1 MRFKMNL
8 QLFSDETTMD
18 FGDADTGTEVAE
30 ELTAEQGDDFL
41 SGLDEADAADEDE
54 AEAEESED
62 YDEADQPEAGESTQE
77 QGEAQTEKEDTQLFK
92 VKHLGQEIE
101 LTMEQMIENAQKG
114 LDYDRIRQDRDT
126 LKSSRKLQL
135 LEDLAKDSGYDDV
148 DAFVENFYENL
159 EESRVIE
166 RAEQLSAERG
176 IDFETAA
183 EIAKMERENEKLKKT
198 MQEVEKVKT
207 RNADQQKQATSE
219 FQALFAKFPEIK
231 EQYTSYDKLP
241 ESFRQKVAQGEQ
253 PLLAW
258 NNYLLELKDMELKQ
272 KEKELEIVKNNQKNK
287 KRSVGSAKGAGQ
299 AKETDDFLKGLFG

>member
-1 MRFKMNL
+1 
-8 QLFSDETTMD
+8 MD

-62 YDEADQPEAGESTQE
+62 YDEADQPEAEESTQE
-77 QGEAQTEKEDTQLFK
+77 QGEAQTEDTQLFK

-126 LKSSRKLQL
+126 LKSSRKMQL
-135 LEDLAKDSGYDDV
+135 LEDLARDSGYDDV

-159 EESRVIE
+159 EESRVID
-166 RAEQLSAERG
+166 RAEEIAAKRG

-183 EIAKMERENEKLKKT
+183 ELAKAERENEKLKQK
-198 MQEVEKVKT
+198 MQEAEKVKAKS
-207 RNADQQKQATSE
+207 ADQQKQAVND
-219 FQALFAKFPEIK
+219 FNALFAKFPEIK
-231 EQYTSYDKLP
+231 EQYTSFDKLP

>member
-18 FGDADTGTEVAE
+18 FGDADTGTEAAE

-41 SGLDEADAADEDE
+41 SGLDEANAADEDE
-54 AEAEESED
+54 EETEESED
-62 YDEADQPEAGESTQE
+62 YEEADQPESEESTQE
-77 QGEAQTEKEDTQLFK
+77 QGEAQTEKKDTQLFK

-135 LEDLAKDSGYDDV
+135 LEDLARDSGYDDV
-148 DAFVENFYENL
+148 DAFVDNFYENL

-198 MQEVEKVKT
+198 MQEAEKVKAKS
-207 RNADQQKQATSE
+207 ADQQKQAVND
-219 FQALFAKFPEIK
+219 FNALFAKFPEIK

>member
-1 MRFKMNL
+1 MRFNINL

-54 AEAEESED
+54 EEESED
-62 YDEADQPEAGESTQE
+62 YDEADQPEAEESTQE
-77 QGEAQTEKEDTQLFK
+77 QGEAQEKTEDTQLFK

-135 LEDLAKDSGYDDV
+135 LEDLAKDSGYEDV

-166 RAEQLSAERG
+166 RADQLSAERG

-198 MQEVEKVKT
+198 MQEAEKVKAKS
-207 RNADQQKQATSE
+207 ADQQKQAVND
-219 FQALFAKFPEIK
+219 FNALFAKFPEIK
-231 EQYTSYDKLP
+231 EQYTSFDKLP

>member
-1 MRFKMNL
+1 
-8 QLFSDETTMD
+8 MD
-18 FGDADTGTEVAE
+18 FGDADTGTESVE

-41 SGLDEADAADEDE
+41 SGLDEAEAADDD
-54 AEAEESED
+54 AEETEESED
-62 YDEADQPEAGESTQE
+62 DDEADQPESEESTQE
-77 QGEAQTEKEDTQLFK
+77 QGEAQEKTEDTQLFK

-114 LDYDRIRQDRDT
+114 LDYDRIREDRDT
-126 LKSSRKLQL
+126 LKGSKKLQL
-135 LEDLAKDSGYDDV
+135 LDDLAKDSGYEDV

-198 MQEVEKVKT
+198 MQEAEKVKAKST
-207 RNADQQKQATSE
+207 DQQKQTTSE

-231 EQYTSYDKLP
+231 EQYTSFDKLP

-258 NNYLLELKDMELKQ
+258 NNYLLELKETELKQ
-272 KEKELEIVKNNQKNK
+272 KELELETLKNNHKNK
-287 KRSVGSAKGAGQ
+287 KRSTGSAKGAGQ

>member
-8 QLFSDETTMD
+8 QLFSDENTMD

-30 ELTAEQGDDFL
+30 ELTTEQGDDFL

-54 AEAEESED
+54 EEESED
-62 YDEADQPEAGESTQE
+62 YDEADQPEAEESTQE
-77 QGEAQTEKEDTQLFK
+77 QGEAQEKTEDTQLFK

-135 LEDLAKDSGYDDV
+135 LEDLARDSGYDDV

-198 MQEVEKVKT
+198 MQDAEKVKI
-207 RNADQQKQATSE
+207 RNADQQKQAVND
-219 FQALFAKFPEIK
+219 FNALFAKFPEIK

>member
-1 MRFKMNL
+1 
-8 QLFSDETTMD
+8 MD
-18 FGDADTGTEVAE
+18 FGDADTTTEAAE

-62 YDEADQPEAGESTQE
+62 DDEADQPESEESTQE
-77 QGEAQTEKEDTQLFK
+77 QGEAQEKTEDTQLFK

-126 LKSSRKLQL
+126 LKSSRKMQL
-135 LEDLAKDSGYDDV
+135 LEDLARDSGYDDV

-198 MQEVEKVKT
+198 MQEAEKVKAKS
-207 RNADQQKQATSE
+207 ADRQKQAVND
-219 FQALFAKFPEIK
+219 FNALFSKFPEIK
-231 EQYTSYDKLP
+231 EQYTSFDKLP
-241 ESFRQKVAQGEQ
+241 ESFRQKITQGEQ

-272 KEKELEIVKNNQKNK
+272 KEKELETVKNNQKNK
-287 KRSVGSAKGAGQ
+287 KRSTGSAKGAGQ

>member
-8 QLFSDETTMD
+8 QLFSEETTMD

-54 AEAEESED
+54 AEAEEPED
-62 YDEADQPEAGESTQE
+62 YDEADQPEAEESTQE

-126 LKSSRKLQL
+126 LKSSRKIQL

-166 RAEQLSAERG
+166 RAEQLSVERG

-183 EIAKMERENEKLKKT
+183 EIANMERENEKLKKT
-198 MQEVEKVKT
+198 MQEVEKVKAKS
-207 RNADQQKQATSE
+207 ADQQKQAVND
-219 FQALFAKFPEIK
+219 FNALFAKFPEIK

>member
-1 MRFKMNL
+1 
-8 QLFSDETTMD
+8 MD

-41 SGLDEADAADEDE
+41 SGLDEADAADDD
-54 AEAEESED
+54 AEETDDSEESD
-62 YDEADQPEAGESTQE
+62 DADQPESEESTQE
-77 QGEAQTEKEDTQLFK
+77 QGKTQTKDTQLFK
-92 VKHLGQEIE
+92 VKHLGQELE

-166 RAEQLSAERG
+166 RAEEIAAKRG

-183 EIAKMERENEKLKKT
+183 EIANMERENEKLKKT
-198 MQEVEKVKT
+198 MQEAEKVKAKD
-207 RNADQQKQATSE
+207 ADQQKQAVND
-219 FQALFAKFPEIK
+219 FNALFAKFPEIK
-231 EQYTSYDKLP
+231 EQYTSFDKLP

>member
-1 MRFKMNL
+1 MRFNINL
-8 QLFSDETTMD
+8 QLFSDENTMD

-62 YDEADQPEAGESTQE
+62 YDEADQPEAEESTQE
-77 QGEAQTEKEDTQLFK
+77 QGEAQTEDTQLFK

-126 LKSSRKLQL
+126 LKSSRKMQL
-135 LEDLAKDSGYDDV
+135 LEDLARDSGYDDV

-159 EESRVIE
+159 EESRVID

-176 IDFETAA
+176 IDFLTAA

-198 MQEVEKVKT
+198 MQEAEKVKI
-207 RNADQQKQATSE
+207 RNADQQKQAVND
-219 FQALFAKFPEIK
+219 FNALFAKFPEIK
-231 EQYTSYDKLP
+231 EQYTSFDKLP

>member
-1 MRFKMNL
+1 
-8 QLFSDETTMD
+8 MD
-18 FGDADTGTEVAE
+18 FGDADTGTEAAE

-54 AEAEESED
+54 AEESED
-62 YDEADQPEAGESTQE
+62 YDEADQPEAEESTQE
-77 QGEAQTEKEDTQLFK
+77 QGEAQTEDTQLFK

-126 LKSSRKLQL
+126 LKSSRKMQL
-135 LEDLAKDSGYDDV
+135 LEDLARDSGYDDV

-159 EESRVIE
+159 EESRLIE
-166 RAEQLSAERG
+166 RAEQLSAERR

-198 MQEVEKVKT
+198 MQEAEKVKAKS
-207 RNADQQKQATSE
+207 ADQQKQAVND
-219 FQALFAKFPEIK
+219 FNALFAKFPEIK
-231 EQYTSYDKLP
+231 EQYTSFDKLP

>member
-1 MRFKMNL
+1 MRFNINL
-8 QLFSDETTMD
+8 QLFSDENTMD
-18 FGDADTGTEVAE
+18 FGDADTNAESVE
-30 ELTAEQGDDFL
+30 ELTEQQGDDFL
-41 SGLDEADAADEDE
+41 SGLDEAEAMDDDAEE
-54 AEAEESED
+54 QEESED
-62 YDEADQPEAGESTQE
+62 DDEADQPESEESTQE
-77 QGEAQTEKEDTQLFK
+77 QGEAQEKTEDTQLFK

-126 LKSSRKLQL
+126 LKSSRKMQL
-135 LEDLAKDSGYDDV
+135 LEDLARDSGYDDV

-198 MQEVEKVKT
+198 MQEAEKVKAKS
-207 RNADQQKQATSE
+207 ADRQKQAVND
-219 FQALFAKFPEIK
+219 FNALFSKFPEIK
-231 EQYTSYDKLP
+231 EQYTSFDKLP
-241 ESFRQKVAQGEQ
+241 ESFRQKITQGEQ

-272 KEKELEIVKNNQKNK
+272 KEKELETVKNNQKNK
-287 KRSVGSAKGAGQ
+287 KRSTGSAKGAGQ

>member
-1 MRFKMNL
+1 MY
-8 QLFSDETTMD
+8 
-18 FGDADTGTEVAE
+18 FGDADTTTEAAE

-62 YDEADQPEAGESTQE
+62 DDEADQPESEESTQE
-77 QGEAQTEKEDTQLFK
+77 QGKAQEKTEDTQLFK

-126 LKSSRKLQL
+126 LKSSRKMQL
-135 LEDLAKDSGYDDV
+135 LEDLARDSGYDDV
-148 DAFVENFYENL
+148 DVFVENFYENL

-198 MQEVEKVKT
+198 MQEAEKVKAKS
-207 RNADQQKQATSE
+207 ADLQKQAVND
-219 FQALFAKFPEIK
+219 FNALFSKFPEIK
-231 EQYTSYDKLP
+231 EQYTSFDKLP

-272 KEKELEIVKNNQKNK
+272 KEKELETVKNNQKNK
-287 KRSVGSAKGAGQ
+287 KRSTGSAKGAGQ

>member
-8 QLFSDETTMD
+8 QLFSEENTMD

-62 YDEADQPEAGESTQE
+62 DDEADQPESEESTQE
-77 QGEAQTEKEDTQLFK
+77 QGEAQEKTEDTQLFK

-126 LKSSRKLQL
+126 LKSSRKMQL
-135 LEDLAKDSGYDDV
+135 LEDLARDSGYDDV

-198 MQEVEKVKT
+198 MQEAEKVKAKS
-207 RNADQQKQATSE
+207 ADRQKQAVND
-219 FQALFAKFPEIK
+219 FNALFSKFPEIK
-231 EQYTSYDKLP
+231 EQYTSFDKLP
-241 ESFRQKVAQGEQ
+241 ESFRQKITQGEQ

-272 KEKELEIVKNNQKNK
+272 KEKELETVKNNQKNK
-287 KRSVGSAKGAGQ
+287 KRSTGSAKGAGQ

>member
-1 MRFKMNL
+1 M
-8 QLFSDETTMD
+8 
-18 FGDADTGTEVAE
+18 
-30 ELTAEQGDDFL
+30 
-41 SGLDEADAADEDE
+41 
-54 AEAEESED
+54 
-62 YDEADQPEAGESTQE
+62 
-77 QGEAQTEKEDTQLFK
+77 
-92 VKHLGQEIE
+92 
-101 LTMEQMIENAQKG
+101 
-114 LDYDRIRQDRDT
+114 
-126 LKSSRKLQL
+126 
-135 LEDLAKDSGYDDV
+135 DLAKDSGYDDV

-166 RAEQLSAERG
+166 RAEEIAAKRG

-183 EIAKMERENEKLKKT
+183 ELAKAERENEKLKQK
-198 MQEVEKVKT
+198 MQEAEKVKAKD
-207 RNADQQKQATSE
+207 ADQQKQAVND
-219 FQALFAKFPEIK
+219 FNALFSKFPEIK
-231 EQYTSYDKLP
+231 EQYTSFDKLP

>member
-1 MRFKMNL
+1 MKFKMNL
-8 QLFSDETTMD
+8 QLFSDENTMD
-18 FGDADTGTEVAE
+18 FGDADTGTEGAE
-30 ELTAEQGDDFL
+30 ELTAEQGDDFR

-54 AEAEESED
+54 EEESED
-62 YDEADQPEAGESTQE
+62 YDEADQPEAEESTQE
-77 QGEAQTEKEDTQLFK
+77 QGKAQEKTEDTQLFK

-126 LKSSRKLQL
+126 LKSSRKMQL
-135 LEDLAKDSGYDDV
+135 LEDLARDSGYDDV

-198 MQEVEKVKT
+198 M
-207 RNADQQKQATSE
+207 
-219 FQALFAKFPEIK
+219 
-231 EQYTSYDKLP
+231 
-241 ESFRQKVAQGEQ
+241 
-253 PLLAW
+253 
-258 NNYLLELKDMELKQ
+258 
-272 KEKELEIVKNNQKNK
+272 
-287 KRSVGSAKGAGQ
+287 
-299 AKETDDFLKGLFG
+299 

>member
-1 MRFKMNL
+1 MRFRINL
-8 QLFSDETTMD
+8 QLFSDETTRD

-62 YDEADQPEAGESTQE
+62 YDEADQPEAEESTQE
-77 QGEAQTEKEDTQLFK
+77 QGEAQTETEDTQLFK

-126 LKSSRKLQL
+126 LKGSRKLQL
-135 LEDLAKDSGYDDV
+135 LEDLAKDSGYEDV

-198 MQEVEKVKT
+198 MQEAEKVKT
-207 RNADQQKQATSE
+207 RNADQQKQAVND
-219 FQALFAKFPEIK
+219 FNALFSKFPEIK

-299 AKETDDFLKGLFG
+299 AKEADDFLKGLFG

>member
-8 QLFSDETTMD
+8 QLFSEENTMD

-62 YDEADQPEAGESTQE
+62 YDEADQPEAEESTQE
-77 QGEAQTEKEDTQLFK
+77 QGEAQTEDTQLFK

-126 LKSSRKLQL
+126 LKSSRKMQL
-135 LEDLAKDSGYDDV
+135 LEDLARDSGYDDV

-159 EESRVIE
+159 EESRVID
-166 RAEQLSAERG
+166 RAEEIAAKRG

-183 EIAKMERENEKLKKT
+183 ELAKAERENEKLKQK
-198 MQEVEKVKT
+198 MQEAEKVKAKS
-207 RNADQQKQATSE
+207 ADQQKQAVND
-219 FQALFAKFPEIK
+219 FNALFAKFPEIK
-231 EQYTSYDKLP
+231 EQYTSFDKLP

>member
-1 MRFKMNL
+1 
-8 QLFSDETTMD
+8 MD
-18 FGDADTGTEVAE
+18 FGDADTGTESVE

-41 SGLDEADAADEDE
+41 SGLDEAEAADDD
-54 AEAEESED
+54 AEETEESED
-62 YDEADQPEAGESTQE
+62 DDEADQLESEESTQE
-77 QGEAQTEKEDTQLFK
+77 QGEAQEKTEDTQLFK

-126 LKSSRKLQL
+126 LKSSRKIQL
-135 LEDLAKDSGYDDV
+135 LEDLAKDSGYEDV

-198 MQEVEKVKT
+198 MQEAEKVKAKS
-207 RNADQQKQATSE
+207 ADRQKQAVND
-219 FQALFAKFPEIK
+219 FNALFSKFPEIK
-231 EQYTSYDKLP
+231 EQYTSFDKLP
-241 ESFRQKVAQGEQ
+241 ESFRQKISQGEQ

-272 KEKELEIVKNNQKNK
+272 KEKELETVKNNQKNK
-287 KRSVGSAKGAGQ
+287 KRSTGSAKGAGQ

>member
-54 AEAEESED
+54 EEGEESED
-62 YDEADQPEAGESTQE
+62 DDEADQPESEESTQE
-77 QGEAQTEKEDTQLFK
+77 QGEAQTEDTQLFK

-126 LKSSRKLQL
+126 LKGSRKLQL
-135 LEDLAKDSGYDDV
+135 LEDLAKDSGYEDV
-148 DAFVENFYENL
+148 DEFVENFYENL

-198 MQEVEKVKT
+198 MQEAEKLKAKS
-207 RNADQQKQATSE
+207 ADQQKQAVND
-219 FQALFAKFPEIK
+219 FNVLFSKFPEIK
-231 EQYTSYDKLP
+231 EQYTSFDKLP

>member
-8 QLFSDETTMD
+8 QLFSEENTMY
-18 FGDADTGTEVAE
+18 FGDADTTTEAAE

-62 YDEADQPEAGESTQE
+62 DDEADQPESEESTQE
-77 QGEAQTEKEDTQLFK
+77 QGKAQEKTEDTQLFK

-126 LKSSRKLQL
+126 LKSSRKMQL
-135 LEDLAKDSGYDDV
+135 LEDLARDSGYDDV
-148 DAFVENFYENL
+148 DVFVENFYENL

-198 MQEVEKVKT
+198 MQEAEKVKAKS
-207 RNADQQKQATSE
+207 ADLQKQAVND
-219 FQALFAKFPEIK
+219 FNALFSKFPEIK
-231 EQYTSYDKLP
+231 EQYTSFDKLP

-272 KEKELEIVKNNQKNK
+272 KEKELETVKNNQKNK
-287 KRSVGSAKGAGQ
+287 KRSTGSAKGAGQ

>member
-8 QLFSDETTMD
+8 QLFSEENTMD
-18 FGDADTGTEVAE
+18 FGDADTTTEAAE

-62 YDEADQPEAGESTQE
+62 DDEADQPESEESTQE
-77 QGEAQTEKEDTQLFK
+77 QGEAQEKTEDTQLFK

-126 LKSSRKLQL
+126 LKSSRKMQL
-135 LEDLAKDSGYDDV
+135 LEDLARDSGYDDV

-198 MQEVEKVKT
+198 MQEAEKVKAKS
-207 RNADQQKQATSE
+207 ADRQKQAVND
-219 FQALFAKFPEIK
+219 FNALFSKFPEIK
-231 EQYTSYDKLP
+231 EQYTSFDKLP
-241 ESFRQKVAQGEQ
+241 ESFRQKITQGEQ

-272 KEKELEIVKNNQKNK
+272 KEKELETVKNNQKNK
-287 KRSVGSAKGAGQ
+287 KRSTGSAKGAGQ

>member
-1 MRFKMNL
+1 MKFKMNL
-8 QLFSDETTMD
+8 QLFSDDTTMD

-54 AEAEESED
+54 EEESED
-62 YDEADQPEAGESTQE
+62 YDEADQPEAEESTQE
-77 QGEAQTEKEDTQLFK
+77 QGEAQEKTEDTQLFK

-126 LKSSRKLQL
+126 LKSSRKMQL
-135 LEDLAKDSGYDDV
+135 LEDLARDSGYDDV

-183 EIAKMERENEKLKKT
+183 EIAKMERENEKLKRT
-198 MQEVEKVKT
+198 MQEAEKVKI
-207 RNADQQKQATSE
+207 RNADQQKQAVND
-219 FQALFAKFPEIK
+219 FNALFAKFPEIK

>member
-1 MRFKMNL
+1 MRFRINL

-62 YDEADQPEAGESTQE
+62 YDEADQPEAEESTQE

-148 DAFVENFYENL
+148 DEFVENFYENL

-166 RAEQLSAERG
+166 RADQLSAERG
-176 IDFETAA
+176 IGFETAA

-198 MQEVEKVKT
+198 MQEAEKVKAKS
-207 RNADQQKQATSE
+207 ADQQKQAVND
-219 FQALFAKFPEIK
+219 FNALFAKFPEIK

>member
-1 MRFKMNL
+1 MRFRINL

-54 AEAEESED
+54 EEAEESED
-62 YDEADQPEAGESTQE
+62 YDEADQPEAEESTQE

-135 LEDLAKDSGYDDV
+135 LEDLAKDSGYEDV

-166 RAEQLSAERG
+166 RAEQLPA
-176 IDFETAA
+176 
-183 EIAKMERENEKLKKT
+183 
-198 MQEVEKVKT
+198 
-207 RNADQQKQATSE
+207 
-219 FQALFAKFPEIK
+219 
-231 EQYTSYDKLP
+231 
-241 ESFRQKVAQGEQ
+241 
-253 PLLAW
+253 
-258 NNYLLELKDMELKQ
+258 
-272 KEKELEIVKNNQKNK
+272 
-287 KRSVGSAKGAGQ
+287 
-299 AKETDDFLKGLFG
+299 

>member
-1 MRFKMNL
+1 
-8 QLFSDETTMD
+8 MD
-18 FGDADTGTEVAE
+18 FGDADTTTEVAE

-54 AEAEESED
+54 EESED
-62 YDEADQPEAGESTQE
+62 YDEADQPEAEESTQE
-77 QGEAQTEKEDTQLFK
+77 QGEAQEKEDTQLFK

-159 EESRVIE
+159 EESRLID
-166 RAEQLSAERG
+166 RAEEIAAKRG

-183 EIAKMERENEKLKKT
+183 ELAKAERENEKLKQK
-198 MQEVEKVKT
+198 MQEAEKVKAKS
-207 RNADQQKQATSE
+207 ADQQKQAVND
-219 FQALFAKFPEIK
+219 FNALFAKFPEIK
-231 EQYTSYDKLP
+231 EQYTSFDKLP

>member
-8 QLFSDETTMD
+8 QLFSEENTMY
-18 FGDADTGTEVAE
+18 FGDADTTTEAAE

-62 YDEADQPEAGESTQE
+62 DDEADQPESEESTQE
-77 QGEAQTEKEDTQLFK
+77 QGKAQEKTEDTQLFK

-126 LKSSRKLQL
+126 LKSSRKMQL
-135 LEDLAKDSGYDDV
+135 LEDLARDSGYDDV
-148 DAFVENFYENL
+148 DVFVENFYENL

-198 MQEVEKVKT
+198 MQEAEKVKAKS
-207 RNADQQKQATSE
+207 ADRQKQAVND
-219 FQALFAKFPEIK
+219 FNALFSKFPEIK
-231 EQYTSYDKLP
+231 EQYTSFDKLP
-241 ESFRQKVAQGEQ
+241 ESFRQKITQGEQ

-272 KEKELEIVKNNQKNK
+272 KEKELETVKNNQKNK
-287 KRSVGSAKGAGQ
+287 KRSTGSAKGAGQ

>member
-8 QLFSDETTMD
+8 QLFSEENTMD
-18 FGDADTGTEVAE
+18 FGDADTGTESVE

-41 SGLDEADAADEDE
+41 SGLDEAEAMDDDAEE
-54 AEAEESED
+54 TEESED
-62 YDEADQPEAGESTQE
+62 DDEADQPESEESTQE
-77 QGEAQTEKEDTQLFK
+77 QGEAQEKTKDTQLFK

-135 LEDLAKDSGYDDV
+135 LEDLAKDSGYEDV

-198 MQEVEKVKT
+198 MQEAEKVKAKS
-207 RNADQQKQATSE
+207 ADQQKQAVND
-219 FQALFAKFPEIK
+219 FNALFSKFPEIK
-231 EQYTSYDKLP
+231 EQYTSFDKLP

-272 KEKELEIVKNNQKNK
+272 KEKELETVKNNQKNK
-287 KRSVGSAKGAGQ
+287 KRSTGSAKGAGQ

>member
-1 MRFKMNL
+1 MRFRINL

-54 AEAEESED
+54 EEAEESED
-62 YDEADQPEAGESTQE
+62 YDEADQPEAEESTQE
-77 QGEAQTEKEDTQLFK
+77 QGEAQTEDTQLFK

-126 LKSSRKLQL
+126 LKGSRKLQL
-135 LEDLAKDSGYDDV
+135 LEDLAKDSGYEDV

-198 MQEVEKVKT
+198 MQEAVQPS
-207 RNADQQKQATSE
+207 RLLLIPQGSHRSSQRMHQHPHSLSLLQGPQAIAACVNS
-219 FQALFAKFPEIK
+219 
-231 EQYTSYDKLP
+231 
-241 ESFRQKVAQGEQ
+241 
-253 PLLAW
+253 
-258 NNYLLELKDMELKQ
+258 
-272 KEKELEIVKNNQKNK
+272 
-287 KRSVGSAKGAGQ
+287 
-299 AKETDDFLKGLFG
+299 

>member
-1 MRFKMNL
+1 
-8 QLFSDETTMD
+8 MD
-18 FGDADTGTEVAE
+18 FGDADTTTEAAE

-41 SGLDEADAADEDE
+41 SGLDEADADEDE

-62 YDEADQPEAGESTQE
+62 DDEADQPESEESTQE
-77 QGEAQTEKEDTQLFK
+77 QGEAQEKTEDAQLFK

-126 LKSSRKLQL
+126 LKSSRKMQL
-135 LEDLAKDSGYDDV
+135 LEDLARDSGYDDV

-198 MQEVEKVKT
+198 MQEAEKVKAKS
-207 RNADQQKQATSE
+207 ADRQKQAVND
-219 FQALFAKFPEIK
+219 FNALFSKFPEIK
-231 EQYTSYDKLP
+231 EQYASFDKLP

-272 KEKELEIVKNNQKNK
+272 KEKELETVKNNQKNK

>member
-1 MRFKMNL
+1 MRFKINL

-18 FGDADTGTEVAE
+18 FGDADTTTEVAE

-62 YDEADQPEAGESTQE
+62 YDEADQPEAEESTQE
-77 QGEAQTEKEDTQLFK
+77 QGEAQEKTEDTQLFK

-135 LEDLAKDSGYDDV
+135 LEDLAKDSGYEDV
-148 DAFVENFYENL
+148 DAFVENFYDNL

-166 RAEQLSAERG
+166 RADQLSAERG

-198 MQEVEKVKT
+198 MQEAEKVKAKS
-207 RNADQQKQATSE
+207 ADQQKQAVND
-219 FQALFAKFPEIK
+219 FNALFAKFPEIK
-231 EQYTSYDKLP
+231 EQYTSFDKLP

>member
-1 MRFKMNL
+1 
-8 QLFSDETTMD
+8 MD
-18 FGDADTGTEVAE
+18 FGDADTTTEAAE

-62 YDEADQPEAGESTQE
+62 DDEADQPESEESTQE
-77 QGEAQTEKEDTQLFK
+77 QGEAQEKTEDTQLFK

-126 LKSSRKLQL
+126 LKSSRKMQL
-135 LEDLAKDSGYDDV
+135 LEDLARDSGYDDV

-198 MQEVEKVKT
+198 MQEAEKVKAKS
-207 RNADQQKQATSE
+207 ADRQKQAVND
-219 FQALFAKFPEIK
+219 FNALFSKFPEIK
-231 EQYTSYDKLP
+231 EQYTSFDKLP
-241 ESFRQKVAQGEQ
+241 ESFRQKIIQGEQ

-272 KEKELEIVKNNQKNK
+272 KEKELETVKNNQKNK

>member
-8 QLFSDETTMD
+8 QLFSDENTMD

-41 SGLDEADAADEDE
+41 SGLDEAEAMDDDAEE
-54 AEAEESED
+54 QEESED
-62 YDEADQPEAGESTQE
+62 DDEADQPESEESTQE
-77 QGEAQTEKEDTQLFK
+77 QGEAQEKTEDTQLFK

-126 LKSSRKLQL
+126 LKSSRKMQL
-135 LEDLAKDSGYDDV
+135 LEDLARDSGYDDV

-198 MQEVEKVKT
+198 MQEAEKVKAKS
-207 RNADQQKQATSE
+207 ADRQKQAVND
-219 FQALFAKFPEIK
+219 FNALFSKFPEIK
-231 EQYTSYDKLP
+231 EQYTSFDKLP

-272 KEKELEIVKNNQKNK
+272 KEKELETVKNNQKNK
-287 KRSVGSAKGAGQ
+287 KRSTGSAKGAGQ

>member
-41 SGLDEADAADEDE
+41 SGLDEADAAEDDEE
-54 AEAEESED
+54 EAEESED
-62 YDEADQPEAGESTQE
+62 YDEADQRESEESTQE
-77 QGEAQTEKEDTQLFK
+77 QGEAQTEDTQLFK

-148 DAFVENFYENL
+148 DAFVDNFYENL

-198 MQEVEKVKT
+198 MREAEKVKI
-207 RNADQQKQATSE
+207 RNADQQKQAVND
-219 FQALFAKFPEIK
+219 FNALFSKFPEIK

>member
-8 QLFSDETTMD
+8 QLFSEENTMD
-18 FGDADTGTEVAE
+18 FGDADTTTEAAE

-62 YDEADQPEAGESTQE
+62 DDEADQPESEESTQE
-77 QGEAQTEKEDTQLFK
+77 QGKAQEKTEDTQLFK

-126 LKSSRKLQL
+126 LKSSRKMQL
-135 LEDLAKDSGYDDV
+135 LEDLARDSGYDDV
-148 DAFVENFYENL
+148 DVFVENFYENL

-198 MQEVEKVKT
+198 MQEAEKVKAKS
-207 RNADQQKQATSE
+207 ADRQKQAVND
-219 FQALFAKFPEIK
+219 FNALFSKFPEIK
-231 EQYTSYDKLP
+231 EQYTSFDKLP
-241 ESFRQKVAQGEQ
+241 ESFRQKITQGEQ

-272 KEKELEIVKNNQKNK
+272 KEKELETVKNNQKNK
-287 KRSVGSAKGAGQ
+287 KRSTGSAKGAGQ

>member
-8 QLFSDETTMD
+8 QLFSEENTMD
-18 FGDADTGTEVAE
+18 FGDADTGTESVE

-41 SGLDEADAADEDE
+41 SGLDEAGAMDDDAEE
-54 AEAEESED
+54 TEESED
-62 YDEADQPEAGESTQE
+62 DDEANQPESEESTQE
-77 QGEAQTEKEDTQLFK
+77 QGEAQEKTEDTQLFK

-135 LEDLAKDSGYDDV
+135 LEDLARDSGYEDV

-159 EESRVIE
+159 EESRIIE
-166 RAEQLSAERG
+166 RAEEIATKRG

-183 EIAKMERENEKLKKT
+183 ELAKAERENEKLKQK
-198 MQEVEKVKT
+198 MQEEEKAKAKK
-207 RNADQQKQATSE
+207 ADQQKQAVND
-219 FQALFAKFPEIK
+219 FNALFSKFPEIK

-258 NNYLLELKDMELKQ
+258 NNYLLELKETELKQ
-272 KEKELEIVKNNQKNK
+272 KELELETLKNNQKNK
-287 KRSVGSAKGAGQ
+287 KRSTGSAKGAGQ

>member
-1 MRFKMNL
+1 MRFRINL
-8 QLFSDETTMD
+8 QLFSEENTMD

-41 SGLDEADAADEDE
+41 NGLDEADAADEDE
-54 AEAEESED
+54 DEAEESED
-62 YDEADQPEAGESTQE
+62 YDEADQPEAEESTQE
-77 QGEAQTEKEDTQLFK
+77 QGEAQTEDTQLFK

-126 LKSSRKLQL
+126 LKGSRKLQL

-159 EESRVIE
+159 EESRVID
-166 RAEQLSAERG
+166 RAEEIAAKRR

-198 MQEVEKVKT
+198 MQEAEKVKAKS
-207 RNADQQKQATSE
+207 ADQQKQAVND
-219 FQALFAKFPEIK
+219 FNALFAKFPEIK

>member
-1 MRFKMNL
+1 MRFKINL
-8 QLFSDETTMD
+8 QLFSDENTMD
-18 FGDADTGTEVAE
+18 FGDADTTTEVAE

-54 AEAEESED
+54 EESED
-62 YDEADQPEAGESTQE
+62 YDEADQPEAEESTQE
-77 QGEAQTEKEDTQLFK
+77 QGEAQEKTEDTQLFK

-135 LEDLAKDSGYDDV
+135 LEDLAKDSGYEDV

-159 EESRVIE
+159 EESRLIE
-166 RAEQLSAERG
+166 RAEQLSAKRR

-183 EIAKMERENEKLKKT
+183 EIAKMERENEKLKQK
-198 MQEVEKVKT
+198 MQEAEKVKAKS
-207 RNADQQKQATSE
+207 ADQQKQAVND
-219 FQALFAKFPEIK
+219 FNALFAKFPEIK
-231 EQYTSYDKLP
+231 EQYTSFDKLP